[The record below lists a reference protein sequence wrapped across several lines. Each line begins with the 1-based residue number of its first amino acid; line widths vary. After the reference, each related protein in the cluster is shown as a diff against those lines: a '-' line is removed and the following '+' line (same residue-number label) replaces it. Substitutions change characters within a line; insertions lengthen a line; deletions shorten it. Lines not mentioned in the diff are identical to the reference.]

1 MSGDDGNGVDLD
13 QEIRQ
18 DEIGA
23 YGGPC
28 RRMIRKIGIE
38 RLVEPAIV
46 RKVCNEARYFP
57 DVGNAGA
64 GGFERKLAIVQGGS
78 GLQLDVALADAVAA
92 FVDRS
97 EERRVGQECVGTCR
111 FGWWPER

>member
-13 QEIRQ
+13 EEIRQ

-28 RRMIRKIGIE
+28 RRMLRKIGIE
-38 RLVEPAIV
+38 RFVEPAIV
-46 RKVCNEARYFP
+46 RKVCNEARYFQ

-64 GGFERKLAIVQGGS
+64 GGFERKLEIVQGGS
-78 GLQLDVALADAVAA
+78 GLQ
-92 FVDRS
+92 RT
-97 EERRVGQECVGTCR
+97 EERRVGNECVSTLYFRGETDH
-111 FGWWPER
+111 